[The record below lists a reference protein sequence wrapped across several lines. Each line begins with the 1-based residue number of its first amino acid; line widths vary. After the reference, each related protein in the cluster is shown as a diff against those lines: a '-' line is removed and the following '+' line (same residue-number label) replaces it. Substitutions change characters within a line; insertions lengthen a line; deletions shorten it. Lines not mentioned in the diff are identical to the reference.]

1 MARRRRRG
9 FGQLRRLPSRRW
21 QAFYTGPD
29 TQLHYAPVTFETA
42 EDAEAWLVD
51 ERRVVASG
59 AWSSPVARA
68 DKAREETRRRQE
80 NVFSSYAVSW
90 LDSRHHLRPSTRS
103 SYRTAIERHLI
114 PAFGQVPMDGIT
126 AEMVRHWYA
135 SYGDRTPTARAHAYQ
150 VLSSI
155 MAEAEGDE
163 VIPRS
168 PCRVKAGRRAR
179 VRREPEVLTLSELL
193 DLAEH
198 MPRRHRALTMLC
210 GLAGLRFG
218 EAVALRRRDIDLEGG
233 AVTVVRTYTRAD
245 GKKSAGDPKTK
256 ESQRT
261 VALPPLLVEMLR
273 SHLEEHNV
281 RGRDALVFP
290 GQDGDLLAPTA
301 LYGRSSRVE
310 VRGGRRYAKSAYGFY
325 AAREAIGKPTMHWH
339 DLRRT
344 AATLGAQSGA
354 TVKEMQ
360 ARLGHATPT
369 MALHYQQATVERD
382 RLIARRLQ
390 DQIDSLT
397 DKTTPITSEGAG

>member
-1 MARRRRRG
+1 
-9 FGQLRRLPSRRW
+9 
-21 QAFYTGPD
+21 
-29 TQLHYAPVTFETA
+29 
-42 EDAEAWLVD
+42 
-51 ERRVVASG
+51 
-59 AWSSPVARA
+59 
-68 DKAREETRRRQE
+68 
-80 NVFSSYAVSW
+80 
-90 LDSRHHLRPSTRS
+90 
-103 SYRTAIERHLI
+103 
-114 PAFGQVPMDGIT
+114 MDGIT

-155 MAEAEGDE
+155 MAEAESDE
-163 VIPRS
+163 VISRS

-179 VRREPEVLTLSELL
+179 VRREPEVLTLAELL
-193 DLAEH
+193 QLAEH

-245 GKKSAGDPKTK
+245 GKKTAGDPKTK

-261 VALPPLLVEMLR
+261 VALPPLLVGMLR
-273 SHLEEHNV
+273 SHLEEHDV
-281 RGRDALVFP
+281 RRRDALVFP

-310 VRGGRRYAKSAYGFY
+310 VRGGRRYVKSAYGFY

-360 ARLGHATPT
+360 ARLGHSTPT
-369 MALHYQQATVERD
+369 MALHYQQATAERD

-397 DKTTPITSEGAG
+397 DKAAPIPSEETG